1 MSLCT
6 AIALSGLYLS
16 LLQNKRLQLLRDI
29 CAFFR
34 EMREL
39 GGTGFSSFPEI
50 FERLSGERKYRRLTF
65 IDTVASRYES
75 GQNLREIWDCTVQS
89 FCPLYMNS
97 AIKGLLLSF
106 SDVFGRCTR
115 EDFIKRCGELSV
127 LAEGLLSASEKR
139 YEKNRSMTV
148 YSGVLAAAAIFFIFI

>member
-6 AIALSGLYLS
+6 AITLSGLYLS
-16 LLQNKRLQLLRDI
+16 LLQNKRLRLLREL
-29 CAFFR
+29 CAFFGDIG
-34 EMREL
+34 EL
-39 GGTGFSSFPEI
+39 AGSGRSDFTEIFSS
-50 FERLSGERKYRRLTF
+50 LSEARKYRYLTF

-75 GQNLREIWDCTVQS
+75 GQNLKEVWKSAVQS
-89 FCPLYMNS
+89 FCPFFINS
-97 AIKGLLLSF
+97 EIKTLLFSF

-115 EDFIKRCGELSV
+115 EGFLKRCGEISS
-127 LAEGLLSASEKR
+127 LAGRLLSEEEKR

>member
-1 MSLCT
+1 MCT

-16 LLQNKRLQLLRDI
+16 LLQNKRLRLLREL
-29 CAFFR
+29 CAFFGDIG
-34 EMREL
+34 EL
-39 GGTGFSSFPEI
+39 AGSGRSDFTEI
-50 FERLSGERKYRRLTF
+50 FSRLSEARKYRYLTF

-75 GQNLREIWDCTVQS
+75 GQNLKEVWKCAVQS

-97 AIKGLLLSF
+97 AIKDLLLSF